1 MTYYKKRTELS
12 WLTFY
17 SEELDE
23 DYLILDPRAFEASAT
38 SPKWIDIEGCVW
50 RGPVNLLHKMPLA
63 SVSQYRDNKT
73 LVRFFRQILG
83 VEDANWSDY
92 RDMLWELKKNSNLFH
107 DIDNKVLRL
116 YQLFSKIRL
125 SNNDWAEIRQAIA
138 PPQTSYQ
145 VLTPTPQWF
154 LRG

>member
-1 MTYYKKRTELS
+1 
-12 WLTFY
+12 
-17 SEELDE
+17 
-23 DYLILDPRAFEASAT
+23 
-38 SPKWIDIEGCVW
+38 
-50 RGPVNLLHKMPLA
+50 MPLA
-63 SVSQYRDNKT
+63 SVSQYRDNET

-92 RDMLWELKKNSNLFH
+92 RDMLWELKENSNLFH
-107 DIDNKVLRL
+107 DIDDKVLRL
-116 YQLFSKIRL
+116 YQLFSRIRL

-138 PPQTSYQ
+138 PPQASYQ